1 MMMVLAVNMD
11 PQRDK
16 MIDMLNPILFDLL
29 LFPV

>member
-1 MMMVLAVNMD
+1 MMVLAVNMD